1 MSSHRLLDMSPPAD
15 NVGPPRER
23 PSSLEPE
30 KTNRGPI
37 RLAVLAQALAG
48 LLVVAYPLAV
58 YYGLTRFS
66 VRRVAPLLLLAFLM
80 TTLLRIAGFRKDRV
94 LIKRSLTMLG
104 GIASLLVLAMVS
116 NHRVFVLALPV
127 AINLILLW
135 GFAGSLRSE
144 VSLVERF
151 ALMLHANLSTEE
163 HRYCRRVTVIW
174 SIFFVVN
181 GGIALALSLWG
192 TFFAWTLYNG
202 LIAYL
207 LIAALASGEFI
218 YRKYRFR
225 RYSDKGPDRFFRLF
239 FPS

>member
-1 MSSHRLLDMSPPAD
+1 MSSDRLLDMSPSAD
-15 NVGPPRER
+15 NVGRERER
-23 PSSLEPE
+23 PSSLESRQR
-30 KTNRGPI
+30 NRFPLRVAAI
-37 RLAVLAQALAG
+37 AQVLTG
-48 LLVVAYPLAV
+48 LLVLFYPVAV

-80 TTLLRIAGFRKDRV
+80 TTLLRIAGFRRDKV
-94 LIKRSLTMLG
+94 LIKRSFTMLG
-104 GIASLLVLAMVS
+104 AIALMLALAMAS
-116 NHRVFVLALPV
+116 NHRVFILTLPA
-127 AINLILLW
+127 AINLIRLW

-151 ALMLHANLSTEE
+151 ALMLHPDLSTEE

-174 SIFFVVN
+174 SIFFVIN
-181 GGIALALSLWG
+181 GSIALALSFWG

-202 LIAYL
+202 FIAYL
-207 LIAALASGEFI
+207 LIGALAGGEFI

-225 RYSDKGPDRFFRLF
+225 RYSNKGLDRVFRLL